1 MAAYGRGGGGWCW
14 KTPGR
19 RSADRAEEEE
29 EEEEEDV
36 VFLCVCLSVSVCVCV
51 SVFGRRGSGVCQ
63 APLFGAAGGK
73 AAAPAPLA
81 GISSRKTKRK
91 EERERERERER
102 ENYLFLGWRRARA
115 HNVGSSRPSDARG
128 PCGWGGRRW
137 RGEGPH
143 EHWTNTRLSLSL
155 SFSVCVCVCVCLG
168 GWKGVCVCVCVC
180 VLAGLFRE
188 LPTHLQRVG
197 VFFCFP
203 SRWNVSVSGTLVDPV
218 KPRNKMKI
226 FDPPKVAVL
235 PLHSVQHR
243 MISLPNVFSVAV
255 KMIGDTWYTSLM
267 KEHGEEYLILISW
280 VNPVKKKRLQVLE
293 LHQKLSFQL
302 HSVQYFFPKSIDN
315 V

>member
-1 MAAYGRGGGGWCW
+1 MGGGGVDDAGKHLEEGAPIEQKKKKKKKK
-14 KTPGR
+14 KTW
-19 RSADRAEEEE
+19 SFC
-29 EEEEEDV
+29 V
-36 VFLCVCLSVSVCVCV
+36 CVWVCLCVCVCLFLAGGGLVCVRPRY
-51 SVFGRRGSGVCQ
+51 SVLPVEKPQLRHLSPEYPVEKQ
-63 APLFGAAGGK
+63 K
-73 AAAPAPLA
+73 EKKKE
-81 GISSRKTKRK
+81 RK
-91 EERERERERER
+91 RERERER